1 MSRRVQST
9 FSLLTSRQ
17 ALGTDVDH
25 RMSRTV
31 ILIGC
36 AAVALGG
43 AAAIVYILFSGGGG
57 GSKKVQFFFIII
69 IMYINP

>member
-1 MSRRVQST
+1 MG
-9 FSLLTSRQ
+9 
-17 ALGTDVDH
+17 GTDVDRPP

-43 AAAIVYILFSGGGG
+43 AAAIVYILISGGGG
-57 GSKKVQFFFIII
+57 GGKKVHAREFFYK
-69 IMYINP
+69 M